1 MTLGIQEVFPIWCVI
16 LVYGCSRVLQYNQ
29 GRSHPVLFLIYLLL
43 SLSFIIFSIGQSFP
57 NGFASVRSL
66 KNKLVLK
73 RETYDIYQRAR
84 NYSKLKGYHEVQ
96 DHFFLFRVIVLDCSI
111 IFEEKCRRF
120 ATHFWL
126 RLLTTWESW
135 SLPGDSPILDTCN
148 LYAWNFSTTCD
159 IWITKSFMIWHWFDR
174 LSYLWTWL
182 HLFEENDSSMKT
194 LSHGHVDTSW
204 WGQEPTR
211 SKRHGEVSEPSRS
224 LWGLSKKTYK
234 VAREM
239 PMILVMTPWKVDF

>member
-1 MTLGIQEVFPIWCVI
+1 M
-16 LVYGCSRVLQYNQ
+16 
-29 GRSHPVLFLIYLLL
+29 
-43 SLSFIIFSIGQSFP
+43 
-57 NGFASVRSL
+57 
-66 KNKLVLK
+66 
-73 RETYDIYQRAR
+73 
-84 NYSKLKGYHEVQ
+84 
-96 DHFFLFRVIVLDCSI
+96 IVLDCSI
-111 IFEEKCRRF
+111 IFEEKCRSF

-148 LYAWNFSTTCD
+148 LDAWNFSTTWD
-159 IWITKSFMIWHWFDR
+159 IWITKSFVIWHWFDR

-224 LWGLSKKTYK
+224 LWGLSKKNIQGCKRNANDLGDDTLK
-234 VAREM
+234 GGLLMVQKSCQQHGWSKSLIKHAQIWWNDHHFTKQEKIRN
-239 PMILVMTPWKVDF
+239 IGFQCSLKR